1 MSTWTHRSGA
11 ELRRFGLTFGAGL
24 TVLSGILWWRE
35 KAAAPWVLGVAL
47 TVAVLGLVLPSV
59 LAPLEW
65 VLAGLFKIVT
75 VALTYVLVT
84 TMFLLVIT
92 PIGVLI
98 RLVRGRLLALRP
110 ESHRES
116 YWVDLEPDGPA
127 TRPDKPF

>member
-1 MSTWTHRSGA
+1 MSTWTHRSAA

-65 VLAGLFKIVT
+65 VLAGVFKIVT